1 MASLTATPAAPHL
14 TPAMVSPAAPIPV
27 PTASAPRLLPLGD
40 AAWTVEFGTT
50 IDPAV
55 HRRVLGFA
63 SLLDALAGDGRLAGV
78 SEWVPTFRSVTVHF
92 DPLRIAPQELAD
104 VLRELAG
111 KHASVAAHGSRWHLP
126 VCFEGDCAPDLAELA
141 AARGLSPEAVVA
153 LMTETVFTVYML
165 GFLPGFPYLGGLPA
179 ALEMPRLASPR
190 KVVPARSIAVAG
202 SMCAAY
208 PWESPGGWRLLG
220 RTPVR
225 LFDPGNPRRP
235 ALLAPGDEVR
245 WQAVDAVT
253 YAALDAQ
260 CARGEFDVAS
270 LLANEATEADALRS
284 PREAA

>member
-1 MASLTATPAAPHL
+1 MASLAATPHA
-14 TPAMVSPAAPIPV
+14 TPAMVHSTPPTSPLAA
-27 PTASAPRLLPLGD
+27 AAPRLLPLGD
-40 AAWTVEFGTT
+40 AAWTVEFGRA

-63 SLLDALAGDGRLAGV
+63 SLLDALAGDGRLDGV

-92 DPLRIAPQELAD
+92 DPLRIAPEDLAA
-104 VLRELAG
+104 LLLELAG
-111 KHASVAAHGSRWHLP
+111 KHASVAAEGSRWHIP

-141 AARGLSPEAVVA
+141 AARGLCPDEVVA
-153 LMTETVFTVYML
+153 RMTGTVFTVYML

-202 SMCAAY
+202 AMCAAY

-225 LFDPGNPRRP
+225 LFDPTNPRRP
-235 ALLAPGDEVR
+235 ALLAPGDEVC
-245 WQAVDAVT
+245 WQAVDAAT
-253 YAALDAQ
+253 FAALDAQ

-270 LLANEATEADALRS
+270 LLADGPATTQAAATAAAR
-284 PREAA
+284 REVA